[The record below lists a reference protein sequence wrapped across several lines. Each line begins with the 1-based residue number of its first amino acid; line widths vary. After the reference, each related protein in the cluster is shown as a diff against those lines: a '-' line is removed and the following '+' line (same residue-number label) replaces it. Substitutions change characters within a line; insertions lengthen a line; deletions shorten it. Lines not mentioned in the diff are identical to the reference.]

1 MKTIA
6 VVNQKG
12 GCGKTTT
19 SINLAAALAEQQR
32 NVLLMDLDPQA
43 HATIGFGLDPD
54 NLQKTV
60 YEAATSPG
68 VNLTDVLVPTAMPHL
83 TLAPSSVMLASTDVE
98 LARTPGRE
106 LILGRLLKSVRE
118 QYDLCVMDCA
128 PSFGVLTIG
137 ALIAASDVI
146 VPVQAQYYSLE
157 GLRRVMETIRLI
169 RERYHPCSAENLRIL
184 LTLVEARTTLSKQIQ
199 LQMREIFGAL
209 IFQTVIH
216 NDVRLSE
223 APSAGESVLQYAP
236 RSRGAKEYRAVAAEV
251 LGDVAPVEPGR
262 GGAARRGIQK
272 DLSALFNDVLT
283 AAPRGGQRPTPMD
296 SQATGDPGRESDRAR
311 GAARDNQIAG
321 AEVPCALNL
330 EIPFINEQVLL
341 SPPYVSPP
349 PDSDTP
355 EALHGRRPAHR

>member
-19 SINLAAALAEQQR
+19 AVNLAAALAEQQR

-60 YEAATSPG
+60 YEATTSPG

-83 TLAPSSVMLASTDVE
+83 TLAPSSVMLASADVE
-98 LARTPGRE
+98 LARTSGRE
-106 LILGRLLKSVRE
+106 LVLGRLLKSVRE

-199 LQMREIFGAL
+199 LQMREIFGSL
-209 IFQTVIH
+209 IFETVIH
-216 NDVRLSE
+216 NDVRLCE

-236 RSRGAKEYRAVAAEV
+236 RSRGAKEYRAVAAEI
-251 LGDVAPVEPGR
+251 LGDVAPIQPGR
-262 GGAARRGIQK
+262 GGVSRRGIQK
-272 DLSALFNDVLT
+272 DLSALFNDVLA
-283 AAPRGGQRPTPMD
+283 AAPPAGQRPAPTNSQTD
-296 SQATGDPGRESDRAR
+296 SEGVH
-311 GAARDNQIAG
+311 AAKDNPTAG
-321 AEVPCALNL
+321 ATVDSAATEAIGDLDL
-330 EIPFINEQVLL
+330 EIPFINEEALL
-341 SPPYVSPP
+341 SPTCPAPSLE
-349 PDSDTP
+349 SDTP
-355 EALHGRRPAHR
+355 

>member
-19 SINLAAALAEQQR
+19 AVNLAAALAEQQR

-54 NLQKTV
+54 NLEKTV

-68 VNLTDVLVPTAMPHL
+68 VKLTDVLVRTAMPRL
-83 TLAPSSVMLASTDVE
+83 TLAPSSVMLASADVE
-98 LARTPGRE
+98 LARTSGRE

-128 PSFGVLTIG
+128 PAFGVLTIG

-199 LQMREIFGAL
+199 RQMREVFGSL

-216 NDVRLSE
+216 NDVRLCE

-236 RSRGAKEYRAVAAEV
+236 RSRGAKEYRAVAAEM
-251 LGDVAPVEPGR
+251 LGDATPVEPGR
-262 GGAARRGIQK
+262 GGALRRGIQK
-272 DLSALFNDVLT
+272 DLSALFSDVLA
-283 AAPRGGQRPTPMD
+283 AAPLAAQH
-296 SQATGDPGRESDRAR
+296 QATADHQTINHGGPQHDRVLRAEGNESTDA
-311 GAARDNQIAG
+311 GVGPAG
-321 AEVPCALNL
+321 AEASCDLNL
-330 EIPFINEQVLL
+330 EIPLLNEEALL
-341 SPPYVSPP
+341 SPTYVSPP
-349 PDSDTP
+349 PDSYIP
-355 EALHGRRPAHR
+355 